1 MGLQAKLVN
10 RPLLAYELVLTPL
23 GAETRERY
31 YADSRL
37 LGALFGI
44 PPETQ
49 PPDWPALARYMDEA
63 VASDMLTVG
72 AAARAIG
79 TGVVAGASRIP
90 IPRWYGDVT
99 AALLPEHLRGPFGL
113 TFGEAERRRADRAL
127 RLIRRTY
134 PLLPARIRTVGPY
147 QEAMARLSGRRRPSV
162 VTRSL
167 NRLWM
172 GRPSMGE

>member
-1 MGLQAKLVN
+1 
-10 RPLLAYELVLTPL
+10 
-23 GAETRERY
+23 
-31 YADSRL
+31 
-37 LGALFGI
+37 
-44 PPETQ
+44 
-49 PPDWPALARYMDEA
+49 
-63 VASDMLTVG
+63 MLTVG

-79 TGVVAGASRIP
+79 TGVMAGASRVP
-90 IPRWYGDVT
+90 VPHWYRDVT
-99 AALLPEHLRGPFGL
+99 AALLPEHLRGPFGF

-147 QEAMARLSGRRRPSV
+147 QEAMARLSGRSRPDV
-162 VTRSL
+162 LTRSL